1 ALAMLVDEG
10 KVEWDAPVRSYLPDF
25 TLSDPVIG
33 ARITVRDLVSHRAG
47 FGLGAGDLLF
57 WPNSTRTRAEV
68 MAAIPNVPIEHG
80 FRAGYHYCNLMFV
93 VAGEVISAVSGMAW
107 EDFVQTRVIAPLGMG
122 DTVPLTSR
130 ADPARSALPH
140 GRIGP
145 PLRYQGDMTLL
156 EEAIAGIWNWDS
168 AGAAGGFGASA
179 RAWTQ
184 WMKTQWARGGAPDGT
199 RRASEAP

>member
-68 MAAIPNVPIEHG
+68 MAAIPHVPIEHG

-93 VAGEVISAVSGMAW
+93 VAGEVISAVEGRPWEQAVQSRMLDPPGMA
-107 EDFVQTRVIAPLGMG
+107 DPVPMG
-122 DTVPLTSR
+122 TR
-130 ADPARSALPH
+130 ADPSKSALPH
-140 GRIGP
+140 GRVGP
-145 PLRYQGDMTLL
+145 PLRYQGPMVQLADS
-156 EEAIAGIWNWDS
+156 IAGIWNWDS
-168 AGAAGGFGASA
+168 AAAAGGVCTSAADWSKWIAVQLASGALP
-179 RAWTQ
+179 
-184 WMKTQWARGGAPDGT
+184 GGGQLW
-199 RRASEAP
+199 